1 MEVIRTQVRIP
12 KEIVDWLKLEAKQDN
27 RSMNAKLVQ
36 ILEQSREDQMKGR
49 TAQEVG

>member
-12 KEIVDWLKLEAKQDN
+12 KEIIDWLKLEAKQDN

-36 ILEQSREDQMKGR
+36 VLKRCKEDQLKG
-49 TAQEVG
+49 AAAKEAG

>member
-36 ILEQSREDQMKGR
+36 ILEQEMLKDAKEKDH
-49 TAQEVG
+49 AK